1 MPLNPLRRASVRSVK
16 PISYHKGHGARRRF
30 ARFAA
35 VFQGEVQKRV
45 SRASR
50 PPPTAQLRPCTRHT
64 DTVLAHCGQTDKQP
78 YRLFSVEGC
87 SNGVCDLAQKRQ
99 RNRNNEER

>member
-1 MPLNPLRRASVRSVK
+1 MMAKPSFGGELAAQEAARWLMPLNPLRRASVRSVK
-16 PISYHKGHGARRRF
+16 PISYHKGRGARRRF

-50 PPPTAQLRPCTRHT
+50 PPPTAQLRPCTRPT
-64 DTVLAHCGQTDKQP
+64 PTLCWPTADKRTNNP
-78 YRLFSVEGC
+78 IGC
-87 SNGVCDLAQKRQ
+87 SA
-99 RNRNNEER
+99 